1 MLVRYRQPWYL
12 SSRVNSEFD
21 RLIGETFGRVEPV
34 FSPPAD
40 VSTSGNDVVIA
51 LDVPGVAPE
60 DVDVT
65 LEGRFLKITGTRSRA
80 QVAEGDRVLARG
92 RFEGSF
98 ARTYRVPQGTEPQQV
113 SATVDN
119 GQLIVRVA
127 DVTKPEPQPAKIA
140 VIRAAGAAELEAGD
154 AETS

>member
-1 MLVRYRQPWYL
+1 MLVRYRQPWFL
-12 SSRVNSEFD
+12 SSRVNNEFD
-21 RLIGETFGRVEPV
+21 RLIAETFGRVEPV
-34 FSPPAD
+34 FTPPAD
-40 VSTSGNDVVIA
+40 VSTQGNDVVIA

-65 LEGRFLKITGTRSRA
+65 LEGRFLKITGTRASA
-80 QVAEGDRVLARG
+80 QVAEGDRYLARG

-98 ARTYRVPQGTEPQQV
+98 ARTYRVPEGTTPEQV

-127 DVTKPEPQPAKIA
+127 DVTKPEPQPQKIA
-140 VIRAAGAAELEAGD
+140 VTRAAESQALESG
-154 AETS
+154 ETE